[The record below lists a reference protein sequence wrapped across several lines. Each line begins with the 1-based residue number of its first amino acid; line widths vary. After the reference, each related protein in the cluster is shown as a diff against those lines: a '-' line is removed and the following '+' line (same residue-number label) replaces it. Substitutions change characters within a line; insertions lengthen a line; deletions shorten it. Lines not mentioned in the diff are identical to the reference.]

1 MLNSRLRKI
10 LDQIDEAFIKKGA
23 SRIKDEDFKK
33 VFMNTEVILDKM
45 KNSET
50 LNRFWHDGEMLVEMV
65 RDYWKGVYTNV
76 PYRVIAGVAFALLY
90 VLNPF
95 DLIPDLIPG
104 IGLLDDSA
112 VVGLVLIL
120 LESDLESYR
129 NWKHDKPVQTDV
141 EVIED

>member
-10 LDQIDEAFIKKGA
+10 IDRIDESFIKKGA
-23 SRIKDEDFKK
+23 DRIKDEDLKK
-33 VFMNTEVILDKM
+33 VFSNTEVILDKI

-50 LNRFWHDGEMLVEMV
+50 LNRFWHDGEMLVEMI
-65 RDYWKGVYTNV
+65 RDYWNGVYTNV

-112 VVGLVLIL
+112 VLGLVLIL
-120 LESDLESYR
+120 LEGDLDAYR
-129 NWKHDKPVQTDV
+129 FWKQDKPVITDA
-141 EVIED
+141 EVIEE